1 MPPLQPVKKTMTPAE
16 YSALAH
22 PRLSHPARS
31 LYTLQLRRLVLENQ
45 LARLNYP
52 ELGRAL
58 AVVDPSDPCG
68 FSFQVNARQLT
79 ELFDELMEA
88 GLLQIEAQPESEHYH
103 QCPFQ
108 LPLLTQ
114 KLRSPLPERP
124 FQMHLQWRPDEEL
137 PALARLCGVIDA
149 SYSEEDLGEFIAYW
163 LGRPE
168 VFDSQ
173 HQWMLKFIRALKTR
187 RYTRRKPMEVQG
199 YQQVTLAPA
208 EAGPSKRAQQM
219 IEEAKRLAQQQ
230 MQEPAPQQE
239 PDND

>member
-1 MPPLQPVKKTMTPAE
+1 MTPAE

-22 PRLSHPARS
+22 PKLSHPARS
-31 LYTLQLRRLVLENQ
+31 LYTLQLRRLVLEHQ
-45 LARLNYP
+45 RAQLNYP

-58 AVVDPSDPCG
+58 AVVNPGEPGG

-88 GLLQIEAQPESEHYH
+88 GLLQIAAQAESEHYH
-103 QCPFQ
+103 QCLFQ

-149 SYSEEDLGEFIAYW
+149 SYNEEDLGEFIAYW

-187 RYTRRKPMEVQG
+187 RYARRQPTEVKG
-199 YQQVTLAPA
+199 YQQVAAEPV

-219 IEEAKRLAQQQ
+219 IEEAKRLAQLPTQQ
-230 MQEPAPQQE
+230 QAPQQE

>member
-1 MPPLQPVKKTMTPAE
+1 MPPLQIVKQTMTPAE

-31 LYTLQLRRLVLENQ
+31 LYTLQLRRLVLEHRQ
-45 LARLNYP
+45 PRLNYP

-58 AVVDPSDPCG
+58 AVVDPTRPGG
-68 FSFQVNARQLT
+68 FSYQVNARQLT
-79 ELFDELMEA
+79 ELLDELMEA
-88 GLLQIEAQPESEHYH
+88 ELLQVEAQADSEHYH
-103 QCPFQ
+103 QCIFQ

-114 KLRSPLPERP
+114 RIRSPLPERP

-173 HQWMLKFIRALKTR
+173 HQWMLKFIRALKSR
-187 RYTRRKPMEVQG
+187 RYARRPATVVTG
-199 YQQVTLAPA
+199 YQQVEPTPV
-208 EAGPSKRAQQM
+208 EAGPSRRAQEM
-219 IEEAKRLAQQQ
+219 IDEAKRLAQA
-230 MQEPAPQQE
+230 QEPE
-239 PDND
+239 ND

>member
-1 MPPLQPVKKTMTPAE
+1 MTPAE

-22 PRLSHPARS
+22 PRLTHPARS

-52 ELGRAL
+52 ELGRSL
-58 AVVDPSDPCG
+58 AVVDPSDPSG
-68 FSFQVNARQLT
+68 FCFQVNARQLT

-88 GLLQIEAQPESEHYH
+88 GLLQVEAQADSEHYH

-114 KLRSPLPERP
+114 KVRSPLPERP

-149 SYSEEDLGEFIAYW
+149 SYNEEDLGEFIAYW

-187 RYTRRKPMEVQG
+187 RYVRRQPMEAKG
-199 YQQVTLAPA
+199 YQQVTSATVYT
-208 EAGPSKRAQQM
+208 GPSKRAVEM
-219 IEEAKRLAQQQ
+219 MEEVKRLTEAKNQTD
-230 MQEPAPQQE
+230 EE
-239 PDND
+239 

>member
-58 AVVDPSDPCG
+58 AVVDPGDPCG

-79 ELFDELMEA
+79 ELLDELMEA
-88 GLLQIEAQPESEHYH
+88 ELLQVEAQADSEHYH

-108 LPLLTQ
+108 LPLLSQ
-114 KLRSPLPERP
+114 RVRSPLPERP
-124 FQMHLQWRPDEEL
+124 FQMHLHWRPDEEL

-173 HQWMLKFIRALKTR
+173 HQWMLKFIRTLKSR
-187 RYTRRKPMEVQG
+187 RYTRRQPTEVAG
-199 YQQVTLAPA
+199 YQQITPAPVDS
-208 EAGPSKRAQQM
+208 GPSKRAQEM
-219 IEEAKRLAQQQ
+219 IEAAKRLAQT
-230 MQEPAPQQE
+230 EE